1 MIKFIIISVLTTL
14 FLVLAISFMDLEYL
28 NQYGW
33 TFFIIQL
40 LVFLYGIN
48 GVSKNVLIYFSPSVF
63 TLIYLNLNFG
73 FGQWAVA
80 NNISYET
87 MYYYEY
93 IKFSNPHFII
103 IYLLICSLAVALAI
117 IPFLKS
123 SITLD
128 LTALLNKSASNKSQ
142 IFISLVFILLL
153 SLVEVDLSFL
163 GGVGNFN
170 YPLQLAATIFL
181 TIKLVPFPRLV
192 RYLYYAILSIL
203 FLVSN
208 YNSKRE
214 ILFIIILFLLFELN
228 RTSIKVELN
237 LKNSLL
243 GVLFITSFTGFIL
256 VSSIARGYG
265 NFNVESPLDAV
276 EYIDDYVQADYFQ
289 SVVVGNLEVI
299 TVYGNTANAIN
310 FTYNEEIGLGYGS
323 TFAKALF
330 IPIPRFI
337 FPDKPRSMIDIY
349 TSKFQPSYR
358 VEKGGSLP
366 VTIYGEI
373 FYNFNLFGI
382 IFLFLIFLVLNRM
395 FQKMVSSLSEA
406 KISFHTYIF
415 IFLYITLIQF
425 VRGSGLDLWFLYAL
439 ISCLVFVPVSLIK
452 KTKPY

>member
-1 MIKFIIISVLTTL
+1 MIKFIVTSVLTTL
-14 FLVLAISFMDLEYL
+14 FLVLAISLMDLEYL

-33 TFFIIQL
+33 IFFIIQL
-40 LVFLYGIN
+40 FVFLYGIN
-48 GVSKNVLIYFSPSVF
+48 GISKNVLIYFSPSVF
-63 TLIYLNLNFG
+63 TLIYLNLSFG

-87 MYYYEY
+87 IYYDEY
-93 IKFSNPHFII
+93 SKFSNPHFITS
-103 IYLLICSLAVALAI
+103 YLLVSSLTVALAL
-117 IPFLKS
+117 IPFLNS
-123 SITLD
+123 HTTLD
-128 LTALLNKSASNKSQ
+128 FSALLNKGALNKTQ
-142 IFISLVFILLL
+142 IFISLIFILLL
-153 SLVEVDLSFL
+153 SFVEVDLSFL

-170 YPLQLAATIFL
+170 YVLQLAVTIFL
-181 TIKLVPFPRLV
+181 TIQLVPFPRLV
-192 RYLYYAILSIL
+192 RYLYYAILSVL
-203 FLVSN
+203 FLISN

-214 ILFIIILFLLFELN
+214 ILFVIILFLLFELT
-228 RTSIKVELN
+228 RTGIRVVLN
-237 LKNSLL
+237 FKNALL
-243 GVLFITSFTGFIL
+243 ATLFLALFAGFII

-265 NFNVESPLDAV
+265 NFNVDNPLDAI

-310 FTYNEEIGLGYGS
+310 YTYNEEIGLGYGS

-330 IPIPRFI
+330 IPIPRAI
-337 FPDKPRSMIDIY
+337 FPAKPRSMIDIY

-382 IFLFLIFLVLNRM
+382 IFLFLIYLVLNRM
-395 FQKMVSSLSEA
+395 FQKIVLSLSEA
-406 KISFHTYIF
+406 EISFQTYIF

-425 VRGSGLDLWFLYAL
+425 VRGSGLDLWL
-439 ISCLVFVPVSLIK
+439 IYVIVSFLVFVPVSLIK